1 MIRLYTNENFPKETV
16 IALRTLGYDVL
27 TVQEAG
33 NAHQR
38 IPDDEVLAFA
48 RQTKRILITINR
60 KDFMLLHKKLHG
72 NHSGI
77 IVCTE
82 DIDFKRLAGN
92 IDKVLRDFFR
102 SAATLDGQLLKVYKG

>member
-1 MIRLYTNENFPKETV
+1 
-16 IALRTLGYDVL
+16 
-27 TVQEAG
+27 
-33 NAHQR
+33 
-38 IPDDEVLAFA
+38 
-48 RQTKRILITINR
+48 
-60 KDFMLLHKKLHG
+60 MLLHKKLHG